1 MKSKLKNWLINKLG
15 GYTFD
20 EYEEMKDVMIK
31 HYEEMKKIASASQ
44 AAVNEIYE
52 LKVEQPKIYTLRA
65 EQIVPVIDGDWEFYI
80 RQEIAK
86 KLSDKLLEEKL
97 IDWDVYNMDN
107 AVRGTLYVMEPPW
120 RPIVC
125 DM

>member
-1 MKSKLKNWLINKLG
+1 MSKLKDKIIRKLG

-31 HYEEMKKIASASQ
+31 HYEEMKKIAEASK
-44 AAVNEIYE
+44 ATVNEIYE
-52 LKVEQPKIYTLRA
+52 LKVKQPKIHTLRA
-65 EQIVPVIDGDWEFYI
+65 EQAVPALDGDWEIYI

-86 KLSDKLLEEKL
+86 KFIDKLLDSKL
-97 IDWDVYNMDN
+97 IDWDICKEDN
-107 AVRGTLYVMEPPW
+107 IVRGTLYVMEPLW

>member
-1 MKSKLKNWLINKLG
+1 MKNRLKNWLINKLG

-65 EQIVPVIDGDWEFYI
+65 EQIVPAIDGDWEFYI

-97 IDWDVYNMDN
+97 IDWDVYDMDN